1 MKVFNLILASL
12 FFLFAV
18 LQINDSPDDI
28 IFWVLIYLLVSS
40 ISAFAAFNRYNMG
53 VIVLGIGVVVYQLFR
68 MFPALAS
75 WLNSGMPSIYGSMKP
90 STPHVELVREFFGLF
105 VCLVVLIYHYVR
117 YTRLK
122 KSMKED

>member
-1 MKVFNLILASL
+1 MKIFNLILATL

-18 LQINDSPDDI
+18 LQLNDSPGDI
-28 IFWVLIYLLVSS
+28 LFWVLIYLLVSG
-40 ISAFAAFNRYNMG
+40 ISAFAAFNRYNMW

-68 MFPALAS
+68 MFPAFAS

-90 STPHVELVREFFGLF
+90 SSPHIELVREFFGLF

-117 YTRLK
+117 YTKIK
-122 KSMKED
+122 KLMKD